1 MELIEIQCILYV
13 HTVYFGGYM
22 LNGFARYALTASSVA
37 PVCITLAFLAYIN
50 NNKIILFSSI
60 LLALLS
66 VAFCVFI
73 ILQAKKYNPVTLK
86 NLESASPADKE
97 ITNYFLT
104 YLFPLIAGTTTF
116 MDWRLAIFFYLS
128 LFFYIKHSSSYSFN
142 PILSIFFKFKFY
154 EAEDDTGVS
163 FVLLT
168 KEPLTNAKIKGLK
181 VKKLTEHTYMV
192 I

>member
-1 MELIEIQCILYV
+1 MAIQKTYTVFLYSE
-13 HTVYFGGYM
+13 FGGYM

-37 PVCITLAFLAYIN
+37 PVCITLAFLAFIN
-50 NNKIILFSSI
+50 NNMIILFSS
-60 LLALLS
+60 LALACLS
-66 VAFCVFI
+66 VLFCILI
-73 ILQAKKYNPVTLK
+73 IYQAKKYNPITIK

-104 YLFPLIAGTTTF
+104 YLFPLISGPTTF
-116 MDWRLAIFFYLS
+116 MDWRIALFFYLS

-168 KEPLTNAKIKGLK
+168 REPLTSAKINGLK
-181 VKKLTEHTYMV
+181 VKKLTEHTYMIV
-192 I
+192 